1 MSIKFFLKILLTL
14 VLLDFIVLIILE
26 KCLRRGLLEIS
37 FNVDIYSFE
46 FSIKLTTWVFL
57 VVFAALALLAFFLIR
72 KVKK

>member
-1 MSIKFFLKILLTL
+1 

-26 KCLRRGLLEIS
+26 KYLRRGLLEIS

>member
-1 MSIKFFLKILLTL
+1 MSIKFLLKILLTL

-26 KCLRRGLLEIS
+26 KYLRRGFLEIS
-37 FNVDIYSFE
+37 FNVDVYSFE

-57 VVFAALALLAFFLIR
+57 AIFAALALLAFFLIR

>member
-1 MSIKFFLKILLTL
+1 MSIKFLLKILLTL

-26 KCLRRGLLEIS
+26 KYLRRGFLEIS
-37 FNVDIYSFE
+37 FNVNIYSFE

-57 VVFAALALLAFFLIR
+57 AIFAALALLAFFLIR

>member
-1 MSIKFFLKILLTL
+1 MSIKFLLKILLTL

-26 KCLRRGLLEIS
+26 KYLRRGFLEIS

-57 VVFAALALLAFFLIR
+57 AIFAALALLAFFLIR

>member
-1 MSIKFFLKILLTL
+1 MSIKFLLKNLLTL

-26 KCLRRGLLEIS
+26 KYLRRGFLEIS

-57 VVFAALALLAFFLIR
+57 AIFAALALLAFFLIR

>member
-1 MSIKFFLKILLTL
+1 MSIKFLLKILLTL

-26 KCLRRGLLEIS
+26 KYLRRGFLEIS

>member
-1 MSIKFFLKILLTL
+1 

-26 KCLRRGLLEIS
+26 KYLRRGFLEIS

-57 VVFAALALLAFFLIR
+57 AIFAALALLAFFLIR

>member
-1 MSIKFFLKILLTL
+1 